1 MDRPMFVETS
11 NGLVNLSLVQTIRKA
26 PSGNIAFWF
35 EGVTDRLEIPE
46 KEWHRIRGGM
56 ADSIPPWQVTGNVG
70 MYSSLTDYRVACMAA
85 PPLAGSKKKVELV
98 DRTPQARWAVE
109 LEKQA

>member
-1 MDRPMFVETS
+1 VQEETMSNPMFVETS

-26 PSGNIAFWF
+26 PSGNVAFWF

-56 ADSIPPWQVTGNVG
+56 ANQG
-70 MYSSLTDYRVACMAA
+70 L
-85 PPLAGSKKKVELV
+85 LL
-98 DRTPQARWAVE
+98 
-109 LEKQA
+109 LE